1 MSRVIDGLIAYRVLK
16 LLVTPFNRTKAFE
29 LGIIDDKGKV
39 LKKSRDIKD
48 PQERNAYT
56 LLIRFVFNL
65 KRLLSKVGIR
75 GPLGSSAAAALAFF
89 KEEAGEQLSETAAL
103 DIERE
108 IYKYITSEG
117 FEFDLSENYGEPLTE
132 GTYKVKHDIY
142 NSEGDIVINIDEEV
156 YFKETTDII
165 MGYDV
170 FKHNDIYLTTED
182 LYVWYC
188 KTKNKTTH
196 ISKTW

>member
-1 MSRVIDGLIAYRVLK
+1 MSRVIDALIAYRVLK

-29 LGIIDDKGKV
+29 FGIIDDKGKV
-39 LKKSRDIKD
+39 LKKSKEIKD
-48 PQERNAYT
+48 PKERNAYT

-65 KRLLSKVGIR
+65 KRLLGKVGVR
-75 GPLGSSAAAALAFF
+75 GPLGSAAAAAIAFF
-89 KEEAGEQLSETAAL
+89 KEQSGDQLSDTAGL
-103 DIERE
+103 DIERAV
-108 IYKYITSEG
+108 YKYLKKEG

-142 NSEGDIVINIDEEV
+142 NSEGEVVINIDEEV

-170 FKHNDIYLTTED
+170 FKHKDIYLTTED
-182 LYVWYC
+182 LYA
-188 KTKNKTTH
+188 
-196 ISKTW
+196 

>member
-108 IYKYITSEG
+108 IYKYNTSEG

-132 GTYKVKHDIY
+132 GTYKAKHDIY
-142 NSEGDIVINIDEEV
+142 NDEGDIVINIDEEV

-182 LYVWYC
+182 LYV
-188 KTKNKTTH
+188 
-196 ISKTW
+196 